1 MEEVKIMLDQKLAK
15 LKENL
20 KALGKVAVA
29 FSGGVDSTFLLK
41 VCIDELGSDNV
52 LALTA
57 RSQAIT
63 EQEYQEAQA
72 LARLFGASQIL
83 VETGELDD
91 PNIVENPPERC
102 YYCKKQ
108 IFGRFLAIARE
119 KGYNFVLE
127 GTNFSDTDDFRPG
140 MKAINELGVLSPL
153 KDAGLTKDEIRQLS
167 KEMGLPTWNKPSYAC
182 LFSRFP
188 YGEKITSEK
197 LKRVAQAEAILRQQG
212 FYQFRVRSHGDL
224 ARIEVLPKEI
234 DKFFDE
240 AFRNKIIQEFKA
252 IGFIYVTLDLA
263 GYRSGS
269 MNELLKEEDIA
280 IWKN

>member
-102 YYCKKQ
+102 Y
-108 IFGRFLAIARE
+108 
-119 KGYNFVLE
+119 
-127 GTNFSDTDDFRPG
+127 
-140 MKAINELGVLSPL
+140 
-153 KDAGLTKDEIRQLS
+153 
-167 KEMGLPTWNKPSYAC
+167 
-182 LFSRFP
+182 
-188 YGEKITSEK
+188 
-197 LKRVAQAEAILRQQG
+197 
-212 FYQFRVRSHGDL
+212 
-224 ARIEVLPKEI
+224 
-234 DKFFDE
+234 
-240 AFRNKIIQEFKA
+240 
-252 IGFIYVTLDLA
+252 
-263 GYRSGS
+263 
-269 MNELLKEEDIA
+269 
-280 IWKN
+280 